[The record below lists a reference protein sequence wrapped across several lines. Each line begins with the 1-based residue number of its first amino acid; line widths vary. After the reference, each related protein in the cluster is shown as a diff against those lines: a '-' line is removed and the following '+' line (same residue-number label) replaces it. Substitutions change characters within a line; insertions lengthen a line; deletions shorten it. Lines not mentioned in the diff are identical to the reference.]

1 MTEKRKG
8 LPAAETE
15 KQKSL
20 PPAEQPEKGL
30 PQVGSPENSI
40 IIGETLVEIK
50 PTKLRYQRNRTAAFY
65 KILELY
71 PLVDVLA
78 MEAGAFGDNRDGDKA
93 LMDWLIAVTDDAE
106 LIQKYYDI
114 MDTGV
119 IEQMLS
125 IFRRVN
131 RIDEKEQKQ
140 KNLQTARKG

>member
-1 MTEKRKG
+1 MAEKRKE
-8 LPAAETE
+8 LPSAVQDA
-15 KQKSL
+15 
-20 PPAEQPEKGL
+20 KGL

>member
-1 MTEKRKG
+1 MAEKRKE
-8 LPAAETE
+8 LPSAVQDA
-15 KQKSL
+15 
-20 PPAEQPEKGL
+20 KGL

-125 IFRRVN
+125 IFRR
-131 RIDEKEQKQ
+131 
-140 KNLQTARKG
+140 

>member
-1 MTEKRKG
+1 MAEKRKE
-8 LPAAETE
+8 LPSAVQDA
-15 KQKSL
+15 
-20 PPAEQPEKGL
+20 KGL

-131 RIDEKEQKQ
+131 RIDEKEQKK

>member
-40 IIGETLVEIK
+40 VIGGRLVEIK
-50 PTKLRYQRNRTAAFY
+50 PTRLRYQRNRTAAFY

-71 PLVDVLA
+71 PLA
-78 MEAGAFGDNRDGDKA
+78 A
-93 LMDWLIAVTDDAE
+93 T
-106 LIQKYYDI
+106 
-114 MDTGV
+114 TGTAT
-119 IEQMLS
+119 
-125 IFRRVN
+125 RRSW
-131 RIDEKEQKQ
+131 
-140 KNLQTARKG
+140 TG

>member
-1 MTEKRKG
+1 MAEKRKE
-8 LPAAETE
+8 LPSAVQDA
-15 KQKSL
+15 
-20 PPAEQPEKGL
+20 KGL

-140 KNLQTARKG
+140 KNLQTARKGGHLIVLSQW

>member
-1 MTEKRKG
+1 MAEKRKE
-8 LPAAETE
+8 LPSAVQDA
-15 KQKSL
+15 
-20 PPAEQPEKGL
+20 KGL

-71 PLVDVLA
+71 PLVDVRA

-119 IEQMLS
+119 SEQMLS

-131 RIDEKEQKQ
+131 RIDERGD
-140 KNLQTARKG
+140 T

>member
-1 MTEKRKG
+1 MTEKRKE
-8 LPAAETE
+8 LPSAVQDA
-15 KQKSL
+15 
-20 PPAEQPEKGL
+20 KGL

>member
-1 MTEKRKG
+1 MAEKRKE
-8 LPAAETE
+8 LPSAVQDA
-15 KQKSL
+15 
-20 PPAEQPEKGL
+20 KGL

-106 LIQKYYDI
+106 LIQKYYDN

>member
-1 MTEKRKG
+1 MAEKRKE
-8 LPAAETE
+8 LPSAVQDA
-15 KQKSL
+15 
-20 PPAEQPEKGL
+20 KGL

-40 IIGETLVEIK
+40 IIGKTLVEIK

>member
-1 MTEKRKG
+1 MAEKRKE
-8 LPAAETE
+8 LPSAVQDA
-15 KQKSL
+15 
-20 PPAEQPEKGL
+20 KGL

-40 IIGETLVEIK
+40 IIGKTLVEIK

-93 LMDWLIAVTDDAE
+93 LMDWLIAVTDNAE

>member
-1 MTEKRKG
+1 MAEKRKE
-8 LPAAETE
+8 LPSAVQDA
-15 KQKSL
+15 
-20 PPAEQPEKGL
+20 KGL

-65 KILELY
+65 KTLELY